1 MSIIN
6 DALKKA
12 QTDLHLKKKKTPVTA
27 DDLAW
32 TQRIEREITT
42 AVSPRDCAPISN
54 GKKSKRGHWWYALIL
69 LEICSFCAIVWILFI
84 LQPQAFNSSVREN
97 AAPKSGAPTT
107 QPTPV
112 PAQSSP
118 PSSPQ
123 AKIPS
128 TKRNFPDSLVLNGT
142 MVVDNQRVALINDEI
157 YEVGDYINGKK
168 IVDISLEK
176 VDLLSGDDVI
186 SLSVRPKKSGI

>member
-6 DALKKA
+6 EALKKA
-12 QTDLHLKKKKTPVTA
+12 QIDLHLKKKKMPVTA

-42 AVSPRDCAPISN
+42 AVSPCDCAPISG
-54 GKKSKRGHWWYALIL
+54 GKKLKNGYWYALVL

-84 LQPQAFNSSVREN
+84 LQPQIFNSFAREN
-97 AAPKSGAPTT
+97 AAPKSGTPSTQTPPAPA
-107 QPTPV
+107 PL
-112 PAQSSP
+112 

-123 AKIPS
+123 TKTPSAKRS
-128 TKRNFPDSLVLNGT
+128 FPDSLILNGT
-142 MVVDNQRVALINDEI
+142 MVVDNQRVALINGEI

>member
-32 TQRIEREITT
+32 TQRIEQEITT
-42 AVSPRDCAPISN
+42 AVSPCDCAPTSN
-54 GKKSKRGHWWYALIL
+54 GKKTRRGHWYALVL
-69 LEICSFCAIVWILFI
+69 LEICSVCAIAWTLFI
-84 LQPQAFNSSVREN
+84 LQPQLFNASMRKN
-97 AAPKSGAPTT
+97 AAPKSGTPSP
-107 QPTPV
+107 QPTPI

-118 PSSPQ
+118 HSSLQ
-123 AKIPS
+123 TKIPS
-128 TKRNFPDSLVLNGT
+128 AKRNFPDSIVLSGT
-142 MVVDNQRVALINDEI
+142 MVVDNQRVALINGEI

-186 SLSVRPKKSGI
+186 SLSVRPKKTGI

>member
-6 DALKKA
+6 EALKKA

-32 TQRIEREITT
+32 TQRIEQEITT
-42 AVSPRDCAPISN
+42 AVRPCDCAPIS
-54 GKKSKRGHWWYALIL
+54 GEKKSKSGYWYALVL

-84 LQPQAFNSSVREN
+84 LQPQIFNSSAREN
-97 AAPKSGAPTT
+97 AAPKSGTPSP
-107 QPTPV
+107 QPPPV

-118 PSSPQ
+118 PSPLQ
-123 AKIPS
+123 TKTPS
-128 TKRNFPDSLVLNGT
+128 AKRNFPNNLVLNGT
-142 MVVDNQRVALINDEI
+142 MVVDNQRVALINGEI

>member
-6 DALKKA
+6 EALKKA
-12 QTDLHLKKKKTPVTA
+12 QTDLHLKKKKMPVTA

-42 AVSPRDCAPISN
+42 AVSPCNCASISG
-54 GKKSKRGHWWYALIL
+54 GKKSKSGYWYALVL

-84 LQPQAFNSSVREN
+84 LQPQIFNSSAREN
-97 AAPKSGAPTT
+97 AAPKSGTPST
-107 QPTPV
+107 QTSPVPTP
-112 PAQSSP
+112 SP
-118 PSSPQ
+118 LPSSLQTKTPS
-123 AKIPS
+123 AKRS
-128 TKRNFPDSLVLNGT
+128 FPDSLILNGT
-142 MVVDNQRVALINDEI
+142 MVVDNQRVALINGEI

-186 SLSVRPKKSGI
+186 SLSVRPQKSGI